1 MDSEQVMYRKI
12 KTNLGLWNIFFF
24 FFFLQSDRLRKESNG
39 WELKTNVNKVA
50 KTS

>member
-1 MDSEQVMYRKI
+1 MQKRKYGGSQLEAP
-12 KTNLGLWNIFFF
+12 TSFF

-39 WELKTNVNKVA
+39 WELKTNLNKVA

>member
-1 MDSEQVMYRKI
+1 MQKRKYWGSQLEAP
-12 KTNLGLWNIFFF
+12 TSFFF

>member
-1 MDSEQVMYRKI
+1 MQKRKYWGSQLEAP
-12 KTNLGLWNIFFF
+12 TSFFFFFF